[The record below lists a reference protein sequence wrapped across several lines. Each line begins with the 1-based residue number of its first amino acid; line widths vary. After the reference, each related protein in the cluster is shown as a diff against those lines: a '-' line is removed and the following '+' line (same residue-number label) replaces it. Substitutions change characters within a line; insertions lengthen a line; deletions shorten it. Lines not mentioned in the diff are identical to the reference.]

1 MKKIE
6 AVIRHEKLNQ
16 VKAALESVDISGMT
30 VQEVRGR
37 GEQKGLEFINRA
49 GKYRVDLLPKMLVT
63 IVVPDN
69 KVAAI
74 VDALIHGARTG
85 EIGDGK
91 IFVSEVE
98 RCIRIRTGRRAT
110 RPSDPPFFN
119 RPVAAY
125 PLQECVIIDLSSV

>member
-6 AVIRHEKLNQ
+6 AIIRHEKLNQ
-16 VKAALESVDISGMT
+16 VKAALESIDISGMT

-63 IVVPDN
+63 IVVPDK
-69 KVAAI
+69 KVDAI
-74 VDALIHGARTG
+74 VDTLINGARTG

-91 IFVSEVE
+91 IFISDVE
-98 RCIRIRTGRRAT
+98 RCIRIRTGEEGNEA
-110 RPSDPPFFN
+110 
-119 RPVAAY
+119 
-125 PLQECVIIDLSSV
+125 L